1 MKTQPVQTVLKRS
14 LVSGCITSAA
24 LLIFVGALSGCSG
37 CNAAPTGLPAS
48 VASGPSS
55 QITSKAMGSATYTLK
70 PDVASLDEVEAL
82 QALRGVGSNGMAMV
96 FDSSNSKI
104 AALKQG
110 DVLLVK
116 NRMAR
121 KILAVD
127 RQGDETLILTRV
139 ASLPEVVAEGK
150 LSLRQPLHFASNM
163 ARAEPAPAPW
173 ATRVWNAFTPPV
185 FAQTQAQEDD
195 ETIDQA
201 LAAGKR
207 SAHKGMGA
215 TLKAFHAVADD
226 WDTDFDAV
234 PENGKLH
241 LTLKLTRSLE
251 TVVSQITG
259 DGYLADFDT
268 MLDTA
273 VQGGSVSQMEGA
285 FKNINGAMDLK
296 WAIGQNHAGSK
307 GGPVRIDFPSV
318 VSVNLAPLLDGLP
331 VNLGISGAVIVNP
344 VTTGGGEFA
353 TGAYHLTYDGYQHF
367 KLQNSTMDSDGPMT
381 MDLNPGDARAI
392 TLAPTAMVVA
402 LAAPRIQLDFG
413 GPALDVFHVS
423 GLKEASDTVNKWAD
437 KVAQEYLS
445 PDAYK
450 LWKDSVELLNQ
461 ALGAVENTGALA
473 YLRVI
478 TTSTSMNSGSAVMFP
493 CRRESWQ
500 FLVSVGASAQA
511 IGIPVGSTS
520 KRIAEKTIERVTPPG
535 GGLCKV
541 SG

>member
-1 MKTQPVQTVLKRS
+1 MSGS
-14 LVSGCITSAA
+14 LTWAG
-24 LLIFVGALSGCSG
+24 LLLSLGALSGCSG
-37 CNAAPTGLPAS
+37 CNTAGPQSAAHFGS
-48 VASGPSS
+48 SS
-55 QITSKAMGSATYTLK
+55 QVTGKAQGSASYTLK
-70 PDVASLDEVEAL
+70 PEVASLEEGEAL
-82 QALRGVGSNGMAMV
+82 QALRGVGSNGMALV
-96 FDSSNSKI
+96 FDSANSKI

-121 KILAVD
+121 KILAID

-139 ASLPEVVAEGK
+139 AGLPEVIGEGK
-150 LSLRQPLHFASNM
+150 LSLHQPMRFATNM
-163 ARAEPAPAPW
+163 AEAEPAPW
-173 ATRVWNAFTPPV
+173 TTRAWNAFTPPV
-185 FAQTQAQEDD
+185 FAQSQAEEDD
-195 ETIDQA
+195 ATIDQA

-207 SAHKGMGA
+207 AAHKGMGA
-215 TLKAFHAVADD
+215 TLKAFHTVADD

-234 PENGKLH
+234 PENGRLH
-241 LTLKLTRSLE
+241 LTLKLTRNLE
-251 TVVSQITG
+251 TVVSEIDG

-268 MLDTA
+268 MMDTA
-273 VQGGSVSQMEGA
+273 VQGGSVSQMQGA

-296 WAIGQNHAGSK
+296 WSIGQKHPGSN
-307 GGPVRIDFPSV
+307 GGSIRIDFPNV
-318 VSVNLAPLLDGLP
+318 VSVNLAPLLEGLP
-331 VNLGISGAVIVNP
+331 VNLGVSGAVIVNP

-353 TGAYHLTYDGYQHF
+353 SGAYHLTYDGYQNF
-367 KLQNSTMDSDGPMT
+367 KLQKSTMDSDGPMT
-381 MDLNPGDARAI
+381 MDLSPGDARAI

-437 KVAQEYLS
+437 KVAQKYLS

-450 LWKDSVELLNQ
+450 MWKDSVDLINQ
-461 ALGAVENTGALA
+461 ALGAVENTGALV

-478 TTSTSMNSGSAVMFP
+478 TTSTSMNGGSATMFP
-493 CRRESWQ
+493 CRRETWD
-500 FLVSVGASAQA
+500 FMVSVGASAQA

-520 KRIAEKTIERVTPPG
+520 KRIAEKKIERMTPPG

-541 SG
+541 NES